1 MEYVAQSVQEAIE
14 QGLKD
19 LKVTRQDVEVT
30 VLQEGKKGFLG
41 LGKQLAKVELTLK
54 AQPQVEQSKNEAD
67 LQVTQ
72 PEKQVPVEEENLQV
86 EQSEQQ
92 EENQAEFEQALIAV
106 GNYLAEITK
115 HMGVQTSIDVTPEK
129 NTVFYE
135 FDTKQEGL
143 LIGKHGKTL
152 NSLQLLAQDY
162 LDKKVKRRVK
172 VILDVA
178 NYRQRRAETLT
189 NLAKKVAR
197 DALTKKR
204 VQQLDPMPAYERKVI
219 HSALADNKKVKTYSK
234 GTEPYRSVV
243 IEPLNK

>member
-19 LKVTRQDVEVT
+19 LKVTRQEVDIT

-54 AQPQVEQSKNEAD
+54 PKPQETKKPMPQQAPAAE
-67 LQVTQ
+67 
-72 PEKQVPVEEENLQV
+72 PKQPVEAQNVEDNKEE
-86 EQSEQQ
+86 S
-92 EENQAEFEQALIAV
+92 QAEFEQALIDV

-115 HMGVQTSIDVTPEK
+115 HMGVETSIDVIPEK
-129 NTVFYE
+129 NTVFYD

-152 NSLQLLAQDY
+152 NALQLLAQDY

-178 NYRQRRAETLT
+178 DYRARRAETLT
-189 NLAKKVAR
+189 NLANKVAR
-197 DALTKKR
+197 DAIMKKR

-219 HSALADNKKVKTYSK
+219 HSALADNKKIKTYSK